1 MNTTKEFKLLKI
13 DNKRRNELLQSTKDI
28 IISNKK
34 ELIYHIN
41 EALENN
47 NSNKILHLG
56 IIPKETIIRIK
67 KEIQNIKKEK
77 IDKLLDENRSY
88 DLVIS
93 YETIRHIKK
102 ESLTIDDI
110 KEFIF
115 NLENLVLNF
124 QEVSYT
130 LYRKNQQA
138 LRFKSFHDTKLFVIV
153 EIISNSNRKL
163 RLQTIFLDKIYLK
176 KRSLSLWFN
185 EIIP

>member
-28 IISNKK
+28 IINDKK

-41 EALENN
+41 ESLENN

-77 IDKLLDENRSY
+77 IDKLLDENISY

-102 ESLTIDDI
+102 ESLTKKDI
-110 KEFIF
+110 YNFIWILDEIIVDF
-115 NLENLVLNF
+115 YLVTYSKYLDKQN
-124 QEVSYT
+124 
-130 LYRKNQQA
+130 A
-138 LRFKSFHDTKLFVIV
+138 LRFKKIKNDEIFILLG
-153 EIISNSNRKL
+153 IISNKKSHLKTHSL
-163 RLQTIFLDKIYLK
+163 FLDKASFIKRK
-176 KRSLSLWFN
+176 KKPIS
-185 EIIP
+185 EV